1 MTMPPPLPP
10 IPRGAD
16 GKVTAGQVLLG
27 VTQLYEV
34 AGDIRLQL
42 IGLIEAEKARHAAD
56 KAD

>member
-10 IPRGAD
+10 IPRGTD

-27 VTQLYEV
+27 ITQLYEV
-34 AGDIRLQL
+34 AGEIRLQL
-42 IGLIEAEKARHAAD
+42 IGLIAAEQARQAAA